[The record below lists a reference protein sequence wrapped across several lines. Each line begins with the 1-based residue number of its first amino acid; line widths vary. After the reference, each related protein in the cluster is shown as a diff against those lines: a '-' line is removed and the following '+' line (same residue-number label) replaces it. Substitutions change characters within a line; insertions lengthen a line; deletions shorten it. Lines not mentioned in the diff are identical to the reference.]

1 MRCLLDSPRSRNFRT
16 PGGQSPAQSVGHRR
30 RRGRHRL
37 LRGGTSRTLPL
48 PSPSPQRGLH
58 PFRLIACPTPSASHT
73 STHPRGDG
81 NTPPPGAK
89 KTRNHRPQPPSF
101 LPIPSSFFVA
111 PRARMRARTSRTHQ
125 PLFVFPLHFF
135 THPSQ
140 PSVAL
145 RIRGE
150 DFVPGNFTFASP
162 DFCTKSP
169 CRNNLHRTFS
179 HGELCMN
186 VNASPFCRRS
196 AVRFNGLA
204 REGEG

>member
-1 MRCLLDSPRSRNFRT
+1 METHLR
-16 PGGQSPAQSVGHRR
+16 PGPK
-30 RRGRHRL
+30 RRGTIGRN
-37 LRGGTSRTLPL
+37 LP
-48 PSPSPQRGLH
+48 
-58 PFRLIACPTPSASHT
+58 PFSQF
-73 STHPRGDG
+73 
-81 NTPPPGAK
+81 PPP
-89 KTRNHRPQPPSF
+89 
-101 LPIPSSFFVA
+101 FFVA

-125 PLFVFPLHFF
+125 PVFVFPLHLF

-150 DFVPGNFTFASP
+150 DFVPGSFTFASP